1 MKRKIFSVLA
11 AVTALALS
19 SCSMFNTV
27 DSYDDDADSYI
38 KISVNESRAALP
50 SVSGTDDFDKFTLTG
65 SADGGTEVNKNW
77 QTEGTDTAYKQ
88 MTADRIDVTKGKDYV
103 FTLTAQKGGA
113 VWKGS
118 TTKTIGGGK
127 NSIAFVLS
135 LSSFSQDGSG
145 SVLVTLAVPDAVKAV
160 EAALKTADETEV
172 VSVSGTPLTF
182 ADGKATYSASDIDSG
197 SYMLIFTLY
206 GDAEKTLKL
215 ADWREYVG
223 ITDDITSSSS
233 PEIKTNAEL
242 ESIYTLTFNLNDGTM
257 AGAVPGSFTRYSDAI
272 KLPTAE
278 SVIKNDYAFDGWY
291 DNEELT
297 GNAVTTLPAGTVGNK
312 TFWAKWSDAN
322 RINLSTLTAN
332 TVVEDGMILTGK
344 LLRNIKI
351 TIADGAKV
359 TLDNV
364 TINGADEYSCKWA
377 GITLEGDATLILKE
391 DTTNTVKGFYSTYPG
406 IFVPE
411 NKTLT
416 IEGTGTLNV
425 SSNGSAPGIGGVAS
439 YYEEPAISCGNIVI
453 NDGVINA
460 VGGYDA
466 AGIGSGSSGSCGNIT
481 INGGTITATGGY
493 YAPGIGSGNS
503 GSCGDITISE
513 NVTAMR
519 VRKGTFATVSLGLA
533 SGGTCGTVKIADTVY
548 YDGTDYQN
556 NGEKILKGL
565 FVYPIVE
572 SEVDYYTVK
581 FSLNGAT
588 GTAPDDIQITVGESG
603 TLPTTDATREHYL
616 FSGWNEKADGSGTT
630 FYANFTATDLG
641 VAGETITLY
650 AYWNPQEWS
659 TEEVKDGVTF
669 ATHYLGDEEQYAS
682 LKGYTQA
689 FAGGNYTVPD
699 YVTKIDESAFK
710 DCTQLTAITIPD
722 TIDSIGDYTF
732 SGCTS
737 LKSIT
742 IPDSV
747 TSIGSYAFQNCSK
760 LESLTIP
767 ASIAYSDVLGY
778 GGYANGYGEHAIDG
792 CTGLTSLVIKTN
804 ADERRFLDGSDWIF
818 VKDGVEYSLYDESR
832 VFVNGF
838 ADGAD
843 KENLEIPETIS
854 FGTEYTVCAVGDIA
868 FKNNTTLKTLTL
880 PGSVYMILVDAF
892 EGCTSLKSVTINNKN
907 TKALSVDFNAFRGCT
922 ALQTVTGNLIN
933 VSREAFANCSALTG
947 IAFVDVEL
955 DATLVAR
962 YNELNN
968 KYDELEWQQHLLNY
982 EDEDYYA
989 KQDEIV
995 RQKDAVENEL
1005 RAVQKKLGTGSIG
1018 ELAFQNCTSLA
1029 SVKIGSGVL
1038 SISSDAFN
1046 GCNTFASVVYNSAAR
1061 IAGSDRSDGITFAA
1075 GDYKYA
1081 VRAKGE
1087 AALIHN
1093 CTEKNEFGDWKF
1105 DTNTYTGSIT
1115 IPETVKAGDGDTF
1128 TVTAIGFN
1136 AFSNCSGVTSVSIP
1150 DSVVAIEPWAF
1161 SKCTS
1166 LASLTL
1172 PEDVEYIGDAA
1183 FSQCSSLSTL
1193 HIPSKVTEIGM
1204 NAFDQ
1209 SGLTEL
1215 TIPDAVTS
1223 IREGSIGQCG
1233 SLEELTIGSGVE
1245 NIASYTIHHNPNLKQ
1260 VIIKAAT
1267 PPNVGE
1273 NWLFY
1278 GCDALT
1284 DFVVPEGS
1292 LEAYK
1297 TASGWSNFAD
1307 RYNRYRAVIEKIDAI
1322 VSPVSFTVEC
1332 DTSITEARAAYKA
1345 LPKKQRKLVTNYAKL
1360 TQAEADYAALK
1371 TTLSEALT
1379 DGSTFTVNFE
1389 SSNSNGTSGFI
1400 YNGTFKNNNGSLEL
1414 TDIYY
1419 KWKGMGEEG
1428 SGISS
1433 FTNYYGYSATINDK
1447 TIVITYSRIDGDN
1460 YKVTI
1465 TLNTADDTYTLAVGS
1480 VVQSPVSLSVKVN
1493 DGPECIRNF
1502 DGPASLSK
1510 ALVNGST
1517 LKVMLNTPI
1526 PNTYAGTLT
1535 CKVAYN
1541 AGSFAAP
1548 EISGYLGD
1556 GYMTG
1561 YSDFKCSVSASG
1573 NTITVIYENNNDATY
1588 HTEIVF
1594 NTVTN
1599 TYVLTG
1605 LGTLSYVLV
1614 NDWNIT
1620 EKLEAE

>member
-50 SVSGTDDFDKFTLTG
+50 SVSGVEGFDKFTLAG
-65 SADGGTEVNKNW
+65 SAAGGTEVNKIW

-88 MTADRIDVTKGKDYV
+88 MTADRIEVTKGKDYV

-135 LSSFSQDGSG
+135 LSYFSQDGSG

-322 RINLSTLTAN
+322 RIDLSTLTAN

-351 TIADGAKV
+351 TIADGATV

-364 TINGADEYSCKWA
+364 TINGASSCKWA
-377 GITLEGDATLILKE
+377 GITLEGDAKLILKE

-411 NKTLT
+411 GKTLT

-439 YYEEPAISCGNIVI
+439 MYEEPAISCGNIVI

-533 SGGTCGTVKIADTVY
+533 SGGTCGTVEIAGTVY

-565 FVYPIVE
+565 FVFPIVE

-603 TLPTTDATREHYL
+603 TLPTTDVTREHYL

-630 FYANFTATDLG
+630 FYANSDATDLG

-659 TEEVKDGVTF
+659 TEEDKDGVTF
-669 ATHYLGDEEQYAS
+669 VTHYLGDEEQYAS
-682 LKGYTQA
+682 LKGYTDA
-689 FAGGNYTVPD
+689 FVGGNYTVPD
-699 YVTKIDESAFK
+699 YVTKIDNNAFE

-732 SGCTS
+732 SGCTN

-778 GGYANGYGEHAIDG
+778 GGYANGYGDHAIDG

-854 FGTEYTVCAVGDIA
+854 LGTEYTVLAVYTNA
-868 FKNNTTLKTLTL
+868 FENNTTLKTVTL
-880 PGSVYMILVDAF
+880 PD
-892 EGCTSLKSVTINNKN
+892 TT
-907 TKALSVDFNAFRGCT
+907 ALSIGERAFSGCT
-922 ALQTVTGNLIN
+922 ALQTVTGKLIN
-933 VSREAFANCSALTG
+933 VSRMAFANCSALTG
-947 IAFVDVEL
+947 IAFADVEL

-962 YNELNN
+962 YNELKQQYN
-968 KYDELEWQQHLLNY
+968 ELEWQQHLLNY
-982 EDEDYYA
+982 EDKDYYA
-989 KQDEIV
+989 KQDQIV
-995 RQKDAVENEL
+995 SQMEAVENEL

-1018 ELAFQNCTSLA
+1018 EWAFQNCTSLA

-1038 SISSDAFN
+1038 SISSDAFD
-1046 GCNTFASVVYNSAAR
+1046 GCNTFASVVYNSTAR

-1075 GDYKYA
+1075 GGYKYA
-1081 VRAKGE
+1081 VRAKGK

-1093 CTEKNEFGDWKF
+1093 CTEKNGEYWNF

-1115 IPETVKAGDGDTF
+1115 IPETVKAGEGDTF

-1150 DSVVAIEPWAF
+1150 DSVVAIEPEAF

-1172 PEDVEYIGDAA
+1172 PEDVEYIGDRA
-1183 FSQCSSLSTL
+1183 FNHCSSLSTL
-1193 HIPSKVTEIGM
+1193 HIPSKVMEIGM
-1204 NAFDQ
+1204 GAFEQ

-1223 IREGSIGQCG
+1223 IERETISNCG

-1245 NIASYTIHHNPNLKQ
+1245 NIDSYTIHHNPNLKQ

-1284 DFVVPEGS
+1284 DIVVPESS

-1345 LPKKQRKLVTNYAKL
+1345 LPKKQRALVTNYAKL

-1371 TTLSEALT
+1371 TNLSEALT

-1389 SSNSNGTSGFI
+1389 SSNTRGSSGFI
-1400 YNGTFKNNNGSLEL
+1400 YNGTFKNNNGNLEL

-1447 TIVITYSRIDGDN
+1447 TIVITYSRKDGDN

-1561 YSDFKCSVSASG
+1561 YSDFKCSVSATG
-1573 NTITVIYENNNDATY
+1573 KTITVIYENNNDATY

-1605 LGTLSYVLV
+1605 LGTLSYVFV

-1620 EKLEAE
+1620 EKLEEE

>member
-19 SCSMFNTV
+19 SCSMFDSV
-27 DSYDDDADSYI
+27 DSHDDDADSYI

-50 SVSGTDDFDKFTLTG
+50 SVSGVEGFDKFTLTG
-65 SADGGTEVNKNW
+65 SAVGGTEVNKIW

-88 MTADRIDVTKGKDYV
+88 MTADRIEVTKGKDYV

-197 SYMLIFTLY
+197 SYMLIFTLF

-272 KLPTAE
+272 MLPTAE

-291 DNEELT
+291 DNEELA

-322 RINLSTLTAN
+322 RIDLSTLTAN

-364 TINGADEYSCKWA
+364 TINGANEYSCKWA

-411 NKTLT
+411 GKTLT

-425 SSNGSAPGIGGVAS
+425 SSNGTAPGIGGVAS
-439 YYEEPAISCGNIVI
+439 DYEKPAISSGNIVI

-460 VGGYDA
+460 VGGYNA
-466 AGIGSGSSGSCGNIT
+466 AGIGSGNSGSCGNIT
-481 INGGTITATGGY
+481 IKGGTITATGGNN
-493 YAPGIGSGNS
+493 APGIGSGNS
-503 GSCGDITISE
+503 GSCGDITILDS
-513 NVTAMR
+513 VTAMR
-519 VRKGTFATVSLGLA
+519 VRKGNDATVSLGFGKNGK
-533 SGGTCGTVKIADTVY
+533 SGTVKIAGTVY

-556 NGEKILKGL
+556 NGDKILKGL

-630 FYANFTATDLG
+630 FYANSDATDLG

-689 FAGGNYTVPD
+689 FAGGSYTVPD
-699 YVTKIDESAFK
+699 YVIKIDESAFE

-732 SGCTS
+732 SGCTN

-742 IPDSV
+742 LPDSL
-747 TSIGSYAFQNCSK
+747 TSIGKYAFQNCSK

-767 ASIAYSDVLGY
+767 ASIAYSDVLGD
-778 GGYANGYGEHAIDG
+778 GGYDNGYGNHAIDG

-804 ADERRFLDGSDWIF
+804 ADESRYLDNSAWIF
-818 VKDGVEYSLYDESR
+818 VKDGVEYRLYDESR

-854 FGTEYTVCAVGDIA
+854 LGTEYTVCAVGDNA
-868 FKNNTTLKTLTL
+868 FRNNTTLKTLTL
-880 PGSVYMILVDAF
+880 PGSVYMILAEAF
-892 EGCTSLKSVTINNKN
+892 EGCTSLESVTINNKN
-907 TKALSVDFNAFRGCT
+907 TKALSVNLMAFSGCT
-922 ALQTVTGNLIN
+922 ALQTVTGNLITAAY
-933 VSREAFANCSALTG
+933 EAFSGCSALTG

-955 DATLVAR
+955 DAALLAR
-962 YNELNN
+962 YNELQQQ
-968 KYDELEWQQHLLNY
+968 YSELEWQQY
-982 EDEDYYA
+982 QSEDPN
-989 KQDEIV
+989 DEQLISQMEAV
-995 RQKDAVENEL
+995 RNEL
-1005 RAVQKKLGTGSIG
+1005 SLVKKKLGTGSIG
-1018 ELAFQNCTSLA
+1018 DHAFQNCTSLA

-1038 SISSDAFN
+1038 SISYNAFD
-1046 GCNTFASVVYNSAAR
+1046 GCNTFSSVVYNSEAV

-1081 VRAKGE
+1081 VRAKGK
-1087 AALIHN
+1087 AALIH
-1093 CTEKNEFGDWKF
+1093 
-1105 DTNTYTGSIT
+1105 NTYTGSIT

-1136 AFSNCSGVTSVSIP
+1136 AFSNCSGVTSVNIP

-1172 PEDVEYIGDAA
+1172 PEDVEYIGDKA
-1183 FSQCSSLSTL
+1183 FSHCSSLSTL
-1193 HIPSKVTEIGM
+1193 SIPSKVTEIGM
-1204 NAFDQ
+1204 GAFEQ

-1223 IREGSIGQCG
+1223 IREETISNCG

-1245 NIASYTIHHNPNLKQ
+1245 NIASYAIHHNPSLKQ

-1273 NWLFY
+1273 DWLFY

-1284 DFVVPEGS
+1284 DIVVPESS

-1360 TQAEADYAALK
+1360 TQAEADYAALE
-1371 TTLSEALT
+1371 TNLSEALT
-1379 DGSTFTVNFE
+1379 NGSTFTVNFE
-1389 SSNSNGTSGFI
+1389 SSNSSGTSGFI

-1419 KWKGMGEEG
+1419 KWKVMGEEG

-1556 GYMTG
+1556 GHMTG
-1561 YSDFKCSVSASG
+1561 YSDFNCSVSATG
-1573 NTITVIYENNNDATY
+1573 KTITVIYENNNDATY

-1594 NTVTN
+1594 NTATN

-1605 LGTLSYVLV
+1605 LGTLSYVFV

-1620 EKLEAE
+1620 EKLEEE